1 MNNGD
6 IRKIIG
12 EESGFDPSFDLRSLF
27 FKLFAKSKKFTEIT
41 ITNHQMSSWMYHD
54 YISIA

>member
-6 IRKIIG
+6 IGKIIG
-12 EESGFDPSFDLRSLF
+12 EESGFEPSFDLRSVF

-41 ITNHQMSSWMYHD
+41 KTNYQMSLWMYV
-54 YISIA
+54 S